1 MAQSVAE
8 SMGATCEFNIVEGYP
23 ALVNDP
29 TITRK
34 SAEYAR
40 KYLGDKSVEDLDIRM
55 TAEDFAFFAEK
66 YPSVLYRLG
75 VRSHDNDNP
84 LELHTPNFNIDEE
97 ALKVSMGT
105 MAWIAVSHLS

>member
-23 ALVNDP
+23 ALINDP
-29 TITRK
+29 EITRK
-34 SAEYAR
+34 SAAFAR
-40 KYLGDKSVEDLDIRM
+40 EYLGKDGVEDLDIRM

-75 VRSHDNDNP
+75 VRSSDAKQA
-84 LELHTPNFNIDEE
+84 LELHTPNFDIDEE
-97 ALKVSMGT
+97 SLKTSMGT
-105 MAWIAVSHLS
+105 MAWIAVSHLI